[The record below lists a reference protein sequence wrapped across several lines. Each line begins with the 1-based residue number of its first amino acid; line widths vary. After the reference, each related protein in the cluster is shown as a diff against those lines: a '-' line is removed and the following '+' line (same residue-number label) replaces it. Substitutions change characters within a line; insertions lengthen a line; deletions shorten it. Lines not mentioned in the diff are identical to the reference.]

1 MEKLI
6 FKILF
11 LFVGVILS
19 LVTVTGQ
26 ILPAVPDTASVY
38 PTNPSAKDSVFV
50 AYSYISTDGCPD
62 FILVQDSVVADR
74 IYVGK
79 KTIDNSNRICTA
91 MVSSFTTKLNL
102 GLLVENT
109 QIYFKGNLIK
119 TIHFDCIMDKVGM
132 VVAGI
137 DGCAGQIFIQELSPI
152 SSYRPLY
159 KIKQDIIKDST
170 ISSGLKVGDKVR
182 FGGYLTKNDT
192 NTTVLCRTIG
202 VATCYQL
209 EPVDCIMDKIGLVVA
224 VKDSSTLL
232 KDSLTDDIYVIYNL
246 KLAIGSR
253 VKFNGVKIQC
263 FTTPCYNLVNCYE
276 VIQTPPAPCVMN
288 KVGFVVAGVDGCAGQ
303 IFIQEFSM
311 TCLYPLLYTINEDI
325 IDDST
330 ISSGLKVGDKVRF
343 GGYLTKNDSNTIVLC
358 RTIGVATCYE
368 LEPADCIMDKV
379 GVVVAGID
387 GCSGKI
393 FIEDTSYPG
402 LSMIRQLYD
411 IEKNVSSTGILSGE
425 LKVGDKVQFGGYLT
439 QKDSTMS
446 ILCYTVGVA
455 TCYKIIETP
464 ACVMNKTG
472 IVVPGIDGCTGQL
485 FIQEYSP
492 VGSARQLYS
501 IKDIPVLNSD
511 STTTIGL
518 KVGDK
523 VKFGGYLTPKDSSM
537 SILCY
542 TVGVATCYEVTKTES
557 TYPLTGSIQAGS
569 ELMKTGYAVLFKK
582 SYCKAIASSEI
593 SNGTFEF
600 ANLSKAEYTVY
611 VIPDLTS
618 YKNYLPTFY
627 INKLKFKN
635 ADYITLNDSSNNV
648 VVNLRK
654 FVLTTGTGKISGNIF
669 FETYGIKDSV
679 LAEIGSKIN
688 TLNTIA
694 NNTPVIL
701 YNSANEPVAWTMTDT
716 NGYYVFE
723 NIALGTYK
731 VVAETAAAIA
741 EYVVVLTDN
750 NSAINADLLLKSQ
763 QIDTGFNSV
772 ESVVTDIYPNPVE
785 VNLFIDVSDDTAVGI
800 YNVLGKLVYN
810 ENLKYGVNKLD
821 LRYIG
826 RGIYFVKVGN
836 STYKIV
842 KK

>member
-224 VKDSSTLL
+224 VKDNSTLL

-325 IDDST
+325 INDST
-330 ISSGLKVGDKVRF
+330 FSSGLKVGDKVRF
-343 GGYLTKNDSNTIVLC
+343 GGYLTKNDSNTTVLC
-358 RTIGVATCYE
+358 RTIGVATCYQ
-368 LEPADCIMDKV
+368 LEPVDCIMDKV

-393 FIEDTSYPG
+393 F
-402 LSMIRQLYD
+402 
-411 IEKNVSSTGILSGE
+411 
-425 LKVGDKVQFGGYLT
+425 
-439 QKDSTMS
+439 
-446 ILCYTVGVA
+446 
-455 TCYKIIETP
+455 
-464 ACVMNKTG
+464 
-472 IVVPGIDGCTGQL
+472 
-485 FIQEYSP
+485 
-492 VGSARQLYS
+492 
-501 IKDIPVLNSD
+501 
-511 STTTIGL
+511 
-518 KVGDK
+518 
-523 VKFGGYLTPKDSSM
+523 
-537 SILCY
+537 
-542 TVGVATCYEVTKTES
+542 
-557 TYPLTGSIQAGS
+557 
-569 ELMKTGYAVLFKK
+569 
-582 SYCKAIASSEI
+582 
-593 SNGTFEF
+593 
-600 ANLSKAEYTVY
+600 
-611 VIPDLTS
+611 
-618 YKNYLPTFY
+618 
-627 INKLKFKN
+627 
-635 ADYITLNDSSNNV
+635 
-648 VVNLRK
+648 
-654 FVLTTGTGKISGNIF
+654 
-669 FETYGIKDSV
+669 
-679 LAEIGSKIN
+679 
-688 TLNTIA
+688 
-694 NNTPVIL
+694 
-701 YNSANEPVAWTMTDT
+701 
-716 NGYYVFE
+716 
-723 NIALGTYK
+723 
-731 VVAETAAAIA
+731 
-741 EYVVVLTDN
+741 
-750 NSAINADLLLKSQ
+750 
-763 QIDTGFNSV
+763 
-772 ESVVTDIYPNPVE
+772 
-785 VNLFIDVSDDTAVGI
+785 
-800 YNVLGKLVYN
+800 
-810 ENLKYGVNKLD
+810 
-821 LRYIG
+821 
-826 RGIYFVKVGN
+826 
-836 STYKIV
+836 
-842 KK
+842 